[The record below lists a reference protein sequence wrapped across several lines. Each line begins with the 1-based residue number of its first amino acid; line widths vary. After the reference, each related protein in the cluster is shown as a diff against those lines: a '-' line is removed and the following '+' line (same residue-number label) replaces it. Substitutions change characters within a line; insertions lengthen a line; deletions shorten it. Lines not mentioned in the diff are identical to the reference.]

1 MRSPLTVRSAT
12 RRFVALTALRWLPV
26 GLTIPVMVLL
36 ASSRGLT
43 LTQIGLVSIVHSL
56 TVACLELPTG
66 GLADAV
72 GRKPV
77 LVASALLHLG
87 SCAAFVTADG
97 VAGFAA
103 AMALMAVG
111 RALDSGPLEA
121 WYVDTVH
128 EREPRADVVPGLSHA
143 GIADCL
149 ALAAGAVAGGLAP
162 ALFEGGAPSLLVL
175 PFLAAAALDVVSI
188 IAVLA
193 LVTPTGPARTGS
205 ATHAVRSGVAAI
217 PATVAASL
225 ALCGR
230 DRALRTVLLL
240 AATCGLC
247 LGTLELLGPGLFA
260 DLAGSRTGG
269 SAAFGLV
276 MAVSFVTG
284 AAGAA
289 LAPSVRRLAGGS
301 VPWAITGLTAM
312 SGLALSGVAVT
323 GPLVLAAAAYAG
335 FYLANAAAWPLLHA
349 VLHARV
355 GAGER
360 ASVLSAS
367 SLALMLG
374 GATSSLLN
382 PRIVEAGGRPAAYL
396 LVGVATVG
404 ASLLALRLPIP
415 GHQEALLDEPLHDRD
430 HLLGGLVLADP
441 RAGGEHGEQLAES
454 AGAITAGEQR
464 RTVPVHP
471 A

>member
-1 MRSPLTVRSAT
+1 MTPPSVRSAT

-43 LTQIGLVSIVHSL
+43 LIQIALVSIVHSV

-72 GRKPV
+72 GRRPV
-77 LVASALLHLG
+77 LVASGLLHLG
-87 SCAAFVTADG
+87 SCAAFVAADG
-97 VAGFAA
+97 VAGFAF

-128 EREPRADVVPGLSHA
+128 GCDPRADVVPGLSRA

-149 ALAAGAVAGGLAP
+149 ALSAGAVTGGLLP
-162 ALFEGGAPSLLVL
+162 ALLEGGASSLLVL
-175 PFLAAAALDVVSI
+175 PFVAAALLDLVSI
-188 IAVLA
+188 IAVLV

-205 ATHAVRSGVAAI
+205 ALQSVRRGLAAV
-217 PATVAASL
+217 PATVTASV
-225 ALCGR
+225 ALSVR
-230 DRALRTVLLL
+230 DGALRTVLLL
-240 AATCGLC
+240 SAVCGLC

-269 SAAFGLV
+269 SAVFGLV
-276 MAVSFVTG
+276 MAASFLAG

-289 LAPSVRRLAGGS
+289 LAPTARRLTRGS
-301 VPWAITGLTAM
+301 LAWAVTGLTA
-312 SGLALSGVAVT
+312 LSGMAVAGVAAGDT
-323 GPLVLAAAAYAG
+323 VLLAAAAYCC

-355 GAGER
+355 GADRR

-374 GATSSLLN
+374 GATSSLIN
-382 PRIVEAGGRPAAYL
+382 PRLVEAGGRPAAYL
-396 LVGVATVG
+396 LVGAATVG
-404 ASLLALRLPIP
+404 AGLLALRLRS
-415 GHQEALLDEPLHDRD
+415 GYE
-430 HLLGGLVLADP
+430 
-441 RAGGEHGEQLAES
+441 
-454 AGAITAGEQR
+454 
-464 RTVPVHP
+464 
-471 A
+471 